1 MTALGIALL
10 LVGWI
15 SLKLLEPLSSHS
27 YTIWEVSAMLV
38 FFTGFVSFFVGIIM
52 FVAKVMP

>member
-10 LVGWI
+10 LAGWI
-15 SLKLLEPLSSHS
+15 SLKLLEPLDSNA
-27 YTIWEVSAMLV
+27 YTIWEVAAILV

>member
-1 MTALGIALL
+1 MTSLGIALL
-10 LVGWI
+10 LAGWI
-15 SLKLLEPLSSHS
+15 SLKLLEPLDRNS
-27 YTIWEVSAMLV
+27 YTIWEVAAILV

>member
-10 LVGWI
+10 LAGWI
-15 SLKLLEPLSSHS
+15 SLKLLEPLSSDS
-27 YTIWEVSAMLV
+27 YTIWEVSAVLV
-38 FFTGFVSFFVGIIM
+38 FLAGVVSFWVGVIM

>member
-15 SLKLLEPLSSHS
+15 SLKLLEPLDSNS
-27 YTIWEVSAMLV
+27 YTIWEVAAILV

>member
-1 MTALGIALL
+1 MTSLGIALL
-10 LVGWI
+10 LAGWI
-15 SLKLLEPLSSHS
+15 SLKLLEPLDSNS
-27 YTIWEVSAMLV
+27 YTIWEVAAILV

>member
-10 LVGWI
+10 LAGWI
-15 SLKLLEPLSSHS
+15 SLKLLEPLDSNS
-27 YTIWEVSAMLV
+27 YTIWEVSAILV